1 MRLPRWSRWLLVL
14 AAVVAGIFLAAAVAT
29 ALLQL
34 LASDNAGESFF
45 AWDVED
51 IEVFMGKWGAWSV
64 IGSIVLMV
72 LHSFVPLPAELI
84 AIANGMMFGPIWG
97 VVVTWVGAMIGAGCA
112 FAMARYLGK
121 PLGRRFISG
130 RRWHEFAS
138 WQARPST
145 LLLVR
150 LTPIVSFNMVNFAA
164 GLTGVG
170 WRPFLWTTGIG
181 ILPITIVS
189 VVLGNQLLSLSW
201 PVWLAAGAGILSLW
215 CILHWLAKRRDAA
228 K

>member
-1 MRLPRWSRWLLVL
+1 MVRESWRWLWVAL
-14 AAVVAGIFLAAAVAT
+14 ATVAAAAVIGWMMI
-29 ALLQL
+29 ALPPDWLV
-34 LASDNAGESFF
+34 A
-45 AWDVED
+45 AWAERGIWTLNVQD
-51 IEVFMGKWGAWSV
+51 IEAFVDRWGAWSA

-189 VVLGNQLLSLSW
+189 VILGNQLLSLSW
-201 PVWLAAGAGILSLW
+201 PVW
-215 CILHWLAKRRDAA
+215 
-228 K
+228 